1 MIKTFGLIG
10 ESLGHSFSPI
20 IHNKIFEKTK
30 ILGNY
35 QLFEMKRQ
43 NLGKAIHD
51 FNISNLRGLNV
62 TIPYKI
68 ECIKYIDGI
77 SKEAEKIGA
86 VNTIKFESGK
96 AIGYNT
102 DYLGIDMTMKKYN
115 VDIKDKNVVVLG
127 YGGASGAVIQY
138 LLDKAAK
145 EIIVAGRNMDK
156 MMAIGKLKD
165 YKLINVRDVL
175 MLKDQDIIINCTPC
189 GMYPNIDE
197 CPVEENALSN
207 FSVAFDL
214 IYNPSKTKLLK
225 ISEKKGL
232 KAVNG
237 LYMLVGQAIS
247 SEEIWNDVKI
257 PQNLTDE
264 IYESIKNELR

>member
-1 MIKTFGLIG
+1 MTKTFGLMG

-35 QLFEMKRQ
+35 QLFEIERQ
-43 NLGKAIHD
+43 NLEKAIHD
-51 FNISNLRGLNV
+51 FKISNLRGLNV

-68 ECIKYIDGI
+68 ECIKYLDRI

-102 DYLGIDMTMKKYN
+102 DYLGIDMNMKKYN
-115 VDIKDKNVVVLG
+115 IDIKDKNVVVLG
-127 YGGASGAVIQY
+127 YGGASSAVIQY

-156 MMAIGKLKD
+156 MMAIEKLKD
-165 YKLINVRDVL
+165 FKLINIRDVL
-175 MLKDQDIIINCTPC
+175 MLKNQDIIINCTPC
-189 GMYPNIDE
+189 GMYPNIAE

-214 IYNPSKTKLLK
+214 IYNPLKTKFLR
-225 ISEKKGL
+225 ISEEKGL

-237 LYMLVGQAIS
+237 LYMLVGQAIC
-247 SEEIWNDVKI
+247 SEEIWNDIKI
-257 PQNLTDE
+257 QESLIDE
-264 IYESIKNELR
+264 IYESIRNQLR